1 MRLLLAISKRSL
13 SNSNFNF
20 NFNVFYRRSCFF
32 VTTATVTTT
41 LVISSSSSSMSH
53 AESSHHPRPSSL
65 TSAALEFGG
74 TALSILGTS
83 LNELGE
89 TAKQTAMDN
98 ESIQNG
104 GTRSSVNT
112 LNNQF
117 SSSSSSSSTSSSF
130 SSSSTPLSVSTF
142 PKDLGLQLSLGS
154 VCGFCSGYALKKVG
168 KTAAFIFG
176 IGFISLQ
183 TVRIIQQSQQSTHTP
198 FISNQLPSLPSSS
211 SSSST
216 TTTTTTPPLI
226 DWVKVENEMI
236 KLFDIDGD
244 GIISLN
250 DMHTLTSRL
259 VSSLSLGIPS
269 TSAFAAAFFLGIR
282 WG

>member
-13 SNSNFNF
+13 SNSNSNSK
-20 NFNVFYRRSCFF
+20 FNVFYSRSCFF

-53 AESSHHPRPSSL
+53 AESHHPRPSSL

-117 SSSSSSSSTSSSF
+117 SSSSSSSSTPSSF
-130 SSSSTPLSVSTF
+130 SSSTPLSVSPF
-142 PKDLGLQLSLGS
+142 SKDLGLQLSLGS

-211 SSSST
+211 SS
-216 TTTTTTPPLI
+216 TTTTTPPLI

>member
-1 MRLLLAISKRSL
+1 LLQPW
-13 SNSNFNF
+13 
-20 NFNVFYRRSCFF
+20 
-32 VTTATVTTT
+32 
-41 LVISSSSSSMSH
+41 
-53 AESSHHPRPSSL
+53 PRPSSL

-117 SSSSSSSSTSSSF
+117 SSSSSSSSTPSSF
-130 SSSSTPLSVSTF
+130 FSSTSLSVSPF
-142 PKDLGLQLSLGS
+142 SKDLGLQLSLGS
-154 VCGFCSGYALKKVG
+154 VCGFCYGYALKKVG

-198 FISNQLPSLPSSS
+198 LISNQLPSLPSSS
-211 SSSST
+211 SSSSSS

-236 KLFDIDGD
+236 KFFDIDGD
-244 GIISLN
+244 GKVTLN